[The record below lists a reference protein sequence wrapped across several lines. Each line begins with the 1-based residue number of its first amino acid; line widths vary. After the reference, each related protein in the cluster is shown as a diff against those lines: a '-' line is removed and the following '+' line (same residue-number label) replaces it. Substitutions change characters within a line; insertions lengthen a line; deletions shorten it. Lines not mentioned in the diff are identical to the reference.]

1 MFDHSIISFIN
12 FFLSGVVANAK
23 KTVYVLLVKVGSHGR
38 GIIVFK
44 IGYPKSQ
51 KELSRYLGGA
61 RKPASKS
68 VVWGLGISAP
78 NTLIYKGFLQM

>member
-1 MFDHSIISFIN
+1 MFDQPIISRIN
-12 FFLSGVVANAK
+12 FFLGGVVANAK

-51 KELSRYLGGA
+51 KELSLSSGGA

-68 VVWGLGISAP
+68 VV
-78 NTLIYKGFLQM
+78 

>member
-1 MFDHSIISFIN
+1 MFDHPIISFIN

-38 GIIVFK
+38 GIIVSK

-51 KELSRYLGGA
+51 KELPLYLWRGQEN
-61 RKPASKS
+61 KPANPLCRD
-68 VVWGLGISAP
+68 LGYLP
-78 NTLIYKGFLQM
+78 LIH

>member
-1 MFDHSIISFIN
+1 MFDHSIISCIN

-78 NTLIYKGFLQM
+78 NTLIYKGFLRM

>member
-1 MFDHSIISFIN
+1 MFDHPIISFIN
-12 FFLSGVVANAK
+12 FFLSGAVANAK

-38 GIIVFK
+38 EIIVFK

-51 KELSRYLGGA
+51 KELSLYLGGA

-68 VVWGLGISAP
+68 VV
-78 NTLIYKGFLQM
+78 